1 MAAFQFRTGL
11 LVLSTTDVYTYIYN
25 YYNILYIIVVIFI
38 VLYVIVLMCIIHNK
52 NKSESLPI
60 VILYPRCSMYGIFAY
75 IGSKM
80 AT

>member
-1 MAAFQFRTGL
+1 MAAFSVSNRIASSFNRPI
-11 LVLSTTDVYTYIYN
+11 YIYN
-25 YYNILYIIVVIFI
+25 YHYILCIIVCIFI
-38 VLYVIVLMCIIHNK
+38 VLYVIVIMRIIHNK

-60 VILYPRCSMYGIFAY
+60 VKIYPRCSMYGIFVY